1 MLFSWFM
8 FFIKQVVFLYEQTN
22 LHPAA
27 CNPQQR
33 LHFMKPIRLMSGF
46 FTVGVWTLLSRVL
59 GFLREVMILSLIG
72 PGPLMDAFVA
82 AFRLPNMFRRF
93 FAEGAFN
100 AAFVPMFSKRL
111 EGEDGA
117 GEFAQNAFAGLFF
130 VVTVLTALGMVFMPA
145 LVWLTAEGF
154 SGDGRFGLTVDY
166 GRIAFPYI
174 LFMSLSALFSG
185 ILNATGRFA
194 VAAAAPVLL
203 NIFVIA
209 ALSIAALTNSP
220 AINWLIWAIPVAGA
234 AQLALTWNAAAKA
247 GFKLRPAR
255 PRWNADMRDLVVI
268 ALPAALASGVMQ
280 INLVVGQL
288 VASQYEN
295 AVSWLFAA
303 DRLYQLP
310 LGVVGIAVG
319 VVLLPDLSRR
329 LRAGDDEGAKSALS
343 RAAEISLALTIPS
356 AVALIVIPLT
366 LVSVLFE
373 RGASGTD
380 DSAAIAT
387 AVMIYGLGLPAFVL
401 QKIVQPLYFAREDT
415 RRPFYFAIVAMVVN
429 AALAVGLAPYVNWLA
444 PAIAATVAGW
454 AMYGMLAIGARRFGD
469 TARVDDRFRRRIW
482 RIMAA
487 SLIMGAVV
495 WFANLQMSPLLALPW
510 WRGLGLVV
518 LIVIAAVTYF
528 GSGQWIG
535 AFKLSEFKAAMRRG
549 R

>member
-1 MLFSWFM
+1 
-8 FFIKQVVFLYEQTN
+8 
-22 LHPAA
+22 
-27 CNPQQR
+27 
-33 LHFMKPIRLMSGF
+33 MKPIRLMSGF
-46 FTVGVWTLLSRVL
+46 FTVGVWTLLSRIL
-59 GFLREVMILSLIG
+59 GFLREVMILSFIG

-100 AAFVPMFSKRL
+100 AAFVPMFAKRL

-117 GEFAQNAFAGLFF
+117 VEFAQNAFAGLFF

-145 LVWLTAEGF
+145 LVWATAEGF
-154 SGDGRFGLTVDY
+154 SEDGRFDLTVGF
-166 GRIAFPYI
+166 GRIVFPYI

-203 NIFVIA
+203 NVFVIA
-209 ALSIAALTNSP
+209 ALTVGAFTGGEM
-220 AINWLIWAIPVAGA
+220 INWLIWAIPLAGIG
-234 AQLALTWNAAAKA
+234 QLALTWTAAARA
-247 GFKLRPAR
+247 GFTLRPTR
-255 PRWNADMRDLVVI
+255 PRWNKDMRDLVVI

-319 VVLLPDLSRR
+319 IVLLPDLSRR
-329 LRAGDDEGAKSALS
+329 LRAGDDEGAQTALS

-356 AVALIVIPLT
+356 AVALMVIPLT

-415 RRPFYFAIVAMVVN
+415 KRPFYFAIVAMVIN
-429 AALAVGLAPYVNWLA
+429 AGLAIGLAPFAGWLA
-444 PAIAATVAGW
+444 PAIGATVAGW
-454 AMYGMLAIGARRFGD
+454 SMYALLAIGARGFGEA
-469 TARVDDRFRRRIW
+469 ARVDARFRYRIW
-482 RIMAA
+482 RIIAA
-487 SLIMGAVV
+487 SLIMGAVL
-495 WFANLQMSPLLALPW
+495 WFFNLQLSALLDLPW
-510 WRGLGLVV
+510 WRGLGL
-518 LIVIAAVTYF
+518 LILVSIGAAAYF
-528 GSGQWIG
+528 GAGQMLG
-535 AFKLSEFKAAMRRG
+535 AFRLSEFKSAMRRG
-549 R
+549 GK

>member
-1 MLFSWFM
+1 
-8 FFIKQVVFLYEQTN
+8 
-22 LHPAA
+22 
-27 CNPQQR
+27 
-33 LHFMKPIRLMSGF
+33 
-46 FTVGVWTLLSRVL
+46 
-59 GFLREVMILSLIG
+59 
-72 PGPLMDAFVA
+72 
-82 AFRLPNMFRRF
+82 
-93 FAEGAFN
+93 
-100 AAFVPMFSKRL
+100 
-111 EGEDGA
+111 
-117 GEFAQNAFAGLFF
+117 
-130 VVTVLTALGMVFMPA
+130 
-145 LVWLTAEGF
+145 
-154 SGDGRFGLTVDY
+154 
-166 GRIAFPYI
+166 
-174 LFMSLSALFSG
+174 
-185 ILNATGRFA
+185 
-194 VAAAAPVLL
+194 
-203 NIFVIA
+203 
-209 ALSIAALTNSP
+209 
-220 AINWLIWAIPVAGA
+220 
-234 AQLALTWNAAAKA
+234 
-247 GFKLRPAR
+247 
-255 PRWNADMRDLVVI
+255 
-268 ALPAALASGVMQ
+268 VMQ

-429 AALAVGLAPYVNWLA
+429 AALAVGLAPYVGWLA

-454 AMYGMLAIGARRFGD
+454 AMYGMLAIGARQFGD

-487 SLIMGAVV
+487 SLIMGVVV
-495 WFANLQMSPLLALPW
+495 WFANLQMSPLLAMPW